1 MRDENMIARNRQL
14 TIRREMDRRGI
25 SLKAVAIDSG
35 ISYPTVVSWFP
46 GNAAQQPAGAPATA
60 LYKFCLGDALP
71 LDLLSLFLPD
81 GFAIVKVPEGLD
93 HDRLAEGVAEYLA
106 LKNKFHGPNTEA
118 GTAIGPNEDSA
129 LTDKIVQ
136 IVGVR

>member
-14 TIRREMDRRGI
+14 TIRREMDRRGV
-25 SLKAVAIDSG
+25 SLKGVALDSR
-35 ISYPTVVSWFP
+35 ISYATIVSWFP
-46 GNAAQQPAGAPATA
+46 ARADMDPPAAPIAA
-60 LYKFCLGDALP
+60 LHRFCDTEALP